1 MDVELLLGIFPQ
13 VLLDGITLGFMYALI
28 ALGYTMVYGVLEF
41 INFAHS
47 EIFIF
52 GAFVGV
58 ELLLTF
64 KTAGWLDVLP
74 WVVVLVVVLLA
85 GMAASGLLAVLVE
98 RTAYRPL
105 RHAPRLIPLI
115 SAIGVSFFPQDTI
128 RLAESLWRNAFNLV
142 YPSMDAL
149 NHRFELT
156 QTIDVSM
163 KSLVVIVAALL
174 MLWGLHSLVNRTKVG
189 KAIRA
194 VAEDQAAASL
204 MGINVNRMIS
214 LTFLIGGAMGG
225 GAGVLFGM
233 QYSLINPYTGF
244 IPGLKAFTAAVLGG
258 IGNIPGAMLGRLLL
272 GILQAFGASYLSLL
286 TGGALRAEYRDIRG
300 RGPRRHHRGGARRAP
315 GPRLCRLLRG
325 RRLFLGHLR
334 VAPGQSD
341 LRRKRLPA
349 VAVVVLRLPPGRR
362 RRGRRSRHSP
372 GPARAEAPRRLPGP
386 RDPRLRRRHPRARQ
400 QSRQAHQPDQRSQGH
415 HAHRTTAHLLR
426 PAPAGR
432 RDRPE
437 LQRDLPALS
446 LRPRAADRR
455 RHRARQPAAG
465 GLAHRPGLGGDPRG
479 PDGRAGHGRA
489 ARAHEAPGLRLRR
502 LLRGGGRRALLGQA
516 DLHQPGVLHLH
527 GVHRRARHDHPGR
540 HGLHPRRDPR
550 RRRRH
555 HSEPPGPQGL
565 FPLAQRAPQRGHH
578 DPRLQPRQ
586 PAHPAR
592 AGQVRAHDLRPHPR
606 AHDDLPAAGH
616 PARAAPHAR
625 APGAGGALR

>member
-98 RTAYRPL
+98 RAAYRPL

-115 SAIGVSFFPQDTI
+115 SAIGVSFFLQDTI

-142 YPSMDAL
+142 YPPMDAL

-156 QTIDVSM
+156 QTVDVSM

-258 IGNIPGAMLGRLLL
+258 IGNIPGAMLGGLLL
-272 GILQAFGASYLSLL
+272 GILEAFGASYLSLL
-286 TGGALRAEYRDIRG
+286 TGGAFGAEYKDIL
-300 RGPRRHHRGGARRAP
+300 AFSI
-315 GPRLCRLLRG
+315 LILILI
-325 RRLFLGHLR
+325 F
-334 VAPGQSD
+334 
-341 LRRKRLPA
+341 
-349 VAVVVLRLPPGRR
+349 
-362 RRGRRSRHSP
+362 
-372 GPARAEAPRRLPGP
+372 
-386 RDPRLRRRHPRARQ
+386 
-400 QSRQAHQPDQRSQGH
+400 
-415 HAHRTTAHLLR
+415 R
-426 PAPAGR
+426 PKG
-432 RDRPE
+432 
-437 LQRDLPALS
+437 
-446 LRPRAADRR
+446 
-455 RHRARQPAAG
+455 
-465 GLAHRPGLGGDPRG
+465 
-479 PDGRAGHGRA
+479 
-489 ARAHEAPGLRLRR
+489 
-502 LLRGGGRRALLGQA
+502 LLGEI
-516 DLHQPGVLHLH
+516 V
-527 GVHRRARHDHPGR
+527 RERA
-540 HGLHPRRDPR
+540 
-550 RRRRH
+550 
-555 HSEPPGPQGL
+555 
-565 FPLAQRAPQRGHH
+565 
-578 DPRLQPRQ
+578 
-586 PAHPAR
+586 
-592 AGQVRAHDLRPHPR
+592 
-606 AHDDLPAAGH
+606 
-616 PARAAPHAR
+616 
-625 APGAGGALR
+625 